1 MKIFLLLFSMTLSV
15 HFVQSQCYVYN
26 YSNSKRELKVDDE
39 YAVSYS
45 TYKRLLKFDNQ
56 YVIRYSDYK
65 RIARVEGSYLVDY
78 TTNKRIAKLDC
89 PNRRSAMA
97 AAAYFLY

>member
-1 MKIFLLLFSMTLSV
+1 
-15 HFVQSQCYVYN
+15 
-26 YSNSKRELKVDDE
+26 
-39 YAVSYS
+39 
-45 TYKRLLKFDNQ
+45 
-56 YVIRYSDYK
+56 VIRYSDYK